1 MYIFTLFKSFAQHI
15 LAIFTLIGIFLL
27 GQKLT
32 IFIALPAALLG
43 LLVLLILL
51 LLLGRVPDFLAQTT
65 PLYLRFMSVFFIPA
79 IVGGWLFKDIVVAN
93 FWPIFIAILGTTAL
107 SLLLTLGLAK
117 ALLPKTDH
125 DAKNS
130 ERC

>member
-1 MYIFTLFKSFAQHI
+1 MAVL
-15 LAIFTLIGIFLL
+15 TLIGIFLL

-32 IFIALPAALLG
+32 AVIALPAALIG
-43 LLVLLILL
+43 LLILLTLL
-51 LLLGRVPDFLAQTT
+51 LLLGKVPEFLARTT

-107 SLLLTLGLAK
+107 SLVLTLGLAK
-117 ALLPKTDH
+117 AMLPKSDSVE
-125 DAKNS
+125 NS
-130 ERC
+130 EQH

>member
-1 MYIFTLFKSFAQHI
+1 M
-15 LAIFTLIGIFLL
+15 IGIFLL

-32 IFIALPAALLG
+32 AFVALPAALIG
-43 LLVLLILL
+43 LLILLILL
-51 LLLGRVPDFLAQTT
+51 LLLGRVPDFLARTT
-65 PLYLRFMSVFFIPA
+65 PFYLRFMSVFFIPA

-117 ALLPKTDH
+117 ALLPKSDKLE
-125 DAKNS
+125 DNS
-130 ERC
+130 ERQ

>member
-1 MYIFTLFKSFAQHI
+1 MPSIGRHI
-15 LAIFTLIGIFLL
+15 LAVLTLIGIFLL

-32 IFIALPAALLG
+32 AFIALPAALLG
-43 LLVLLILL
+43 LLILLVLL
-51 LLLGRVPDFLAQTT
+51 LLLGRVPQFLATT
-65 PLYLRFMSVFFIPA
+65 APLYLRYMSVFFIPA

-117 ALLPKTDH
+117 VLLP
-125 DAKNS
+125 DANQD
-130 ERC
+130 EMED